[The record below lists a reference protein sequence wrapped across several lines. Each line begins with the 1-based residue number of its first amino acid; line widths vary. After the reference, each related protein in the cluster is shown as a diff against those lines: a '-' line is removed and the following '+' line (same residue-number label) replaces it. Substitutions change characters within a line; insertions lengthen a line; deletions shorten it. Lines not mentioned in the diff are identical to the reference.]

1 MALSLPPESPPAPR
15 VMTVGAPAT
24 RRCRRTGALLQRC
37 SSIFTP
43 TSDWS
48 WLHKALH
55 KPVQNCS
62 SALSESDRMIY
73 IACRKNN
80 NCFFATNYVKYH
92 QHIFRYWTGIRI
104 EQNTR
109 YINFCHFWWLSVST
123 TSRVKAKVVENW
135 QSVINPEVIG
145 RIVSV
150 LIVTNRKMA
159 LYHYHHHFVIVLP
172 PSIMVLLL
180 FYFSPLRVFKCVIK
194 LCRWR
199 RCFVLVLSPNF
210 HLVRVL
216 FQYSNKNGFASP
228 PLHLKIQ
235 HIW

>member
-1 MALSLPPESPPAPR
+1 MRYGAMLSARSGAIAAWCHECLVWSMVYQVMPSATLPWAKVSWCQLWCRLCSGAPPPPRPLVPLSGASFTLSSMALSLPPESPPAPR

-24 RRCRRTGALLQRC
+24 RRCRRTGALLQRS

-92 QHIFRYWTGIRI
+92 QRWCC
-104 EQNTR
+104 NTSF
-109 YINFCHFWWLSVST
+109 IL
-123 TSRVKAKVVENW
+123 
-135 QSVINPEVIG
+135 
-145 RIVSV
+145 
-150 LIVTNRKMA
+150 
-159 LYHYHHHFVIVLP
+159 
-172 PSIMVLLL
+172 
-180 FYFSPLRVFKCVIK
+180 
-194 LCRWR
+194 
-199 RCFVLVLSPNF
+199 
-210 HLVRVL
+210 
-216 FQYSNKNGFASP
+216 
-228 PLHLKIQ
+228 
-235 HIW
+235 

>member
-1 MALSLPPESPPAPR
+1 MQVFPVRALAPSSSSLVPAVPWCHPPLPLWCQLHAFFHGPLAATREPPAPR

-24 RRCRRTGALLQRC
+24 RRCRRTGALLQRS

-92 QHIFRYWTGIRI
+92 QHISRYWTGIRI

-123 TSRVKAKVVENW
+123 TSRVKAKVVETG
-135 QSVINPEVIG
+135 S
-145 RIVSV
+145 
-150 LIVTNRKMA
+150 L
-159 LYHYHHHFVIVLP
+159 
-172 PSIMVLLL
+172 
-180 FYFSPLRVFKCVIK
+180 
-194 LCRWR
+194 
-199 RCFVLVLSPNF
+199 
-210 HLVRVL
+210 
-216 FQYSNKNGFASP
+216 
-228 PLHLKIQ
+228 
-235 HIW
+235 